1 MGTILARV
9 QEEATER
16 ESESVDRE
24 KGFRKKRKKKER
36 RKRKKGFEKSR
47 FWDENNFTVGEWQA
61 LDDKAAKK
69 GIIIICMLSV
79 LNIRKK
85 RKEMCVKKREILT
98 QK

>member
-1 MGTILARV
+1 VKVNLLIEKKDLEKNRKK
-9 QEEATER
+9 ER
-16 ESESVDRE
+16 EKKKK
-24 KGFRKKRKKKER
+24 KGFR
-36 RKRKKGFEKSR
+36 KSR

-69 GIIIICMLSV
+69 GIIIIICMLSV

-85 RKEMCVKKREILT
+85 RNVCEKREILT